1 MLQDWKPT
9 MGHES
14 PTYEPAVMPD
24 SHVDSPHAQTS
35 PADGPALESLSSSG
49 PMSVVPPAPGPQQPF
64 SGAGLPSN
72 VPPAPGSGLLHS
84 VPFLTGAGPLAAM
97 PSAPAAGQDAQAGPM
112 QQLQAALSAQSQV
125 R

>member
-9 MGHES
+9 MRHES

-49 PMSVVPPAPGPQQPF
+49 PMSVVPPAPGPQQPI
-64 SGAGLPSN
+64 SGAGLLSN
-72 VPPAPGSGLLHS
+72 VPSASGPRPLHS
-84 VPFLTGAGPLAAM
+84 VQFLNGAGPSGAM
-97 PSAPAAGQDAQAGPM
+97 PSAPAAGQEAQAGPM

>member
-1 MLQDWKPT
+1 MR
-9 MGHES
+9 HES

-49 PMSVVPPAPGPQQPF
+49 PMSVVPPAPGPEQPF

-72 VPPAPGSGLLHS
+72 VPPAPGSEPLHR
-84 VPFLTGAGPLAAM
+84 VPTGAGPTGVML
-97 PSAPAAGQDAQAGPM
+97 SAPIAGQEAQAGPM

-125 R
+125 C